1 MLKKWSMF
9 LLAAALFSPG
19 LIYANSELIVGGD
32 TIGIE
37 VDYDGVMVT
46 GTYTISQED
55 GMYDPSQTFQKG
67 DIIKSVNGTD
77 LHSLQELYAI
87 INTFQNNV
95 NDIPCEIE
103 RNDQRVSV
111 VLRTIFDSS
120 TNSYKSGLYVK
131 DKITGVGT
139 ITYYD
144 PANQSYGALGH
155 EIMDT
160 DLQEIAD
167 IENGSIYSSDVTS
180 ITKAQSQ
187 IAGEKHATI
196 DYNDL
201 LGDIQ
206 KNTTIGIYGNY
217 QKKGTNSLQLEWADK
232 EEITTGPA
240 QIYTVLNGNEI
251 RAYDIELT
259 KVHDQS
265 MSSIKGIEFTITD
278 PVIIEKTN
286 GIVQGMSGSPIV
298 QNNKIIGAVTHVV
311 LSDPMQGY
319 GVFIEWMLQESN
331 SL

>member
-1 MLKKWSMF
+1 M
-9 LLAAALFSPG
+9 AAALFSPG

-201 LGDIQ
+201 YLW
-206 KNTTIGIYGNY
+206 KLPE
-217 QKKGTNSLQLEWADK
+217 KRHKL
-232 EEITTGPA
+232 
-240 QIYTVLNGNEI
+240 
-251 RAYDIELT
+251 LT
-259 KVHDQS
+259 A
-265 MSSIKGIEFTITD
+265 
-278 PVIIEKTN
+278 
-286 GIVQGMSGSPIV
+286 GMG
-298 QNNKIIGAVTHVV
+298 G
-311 LSDPMQGY
+311 
-319 GVFIEWMLQESN
+319 
-331 SL
+331 